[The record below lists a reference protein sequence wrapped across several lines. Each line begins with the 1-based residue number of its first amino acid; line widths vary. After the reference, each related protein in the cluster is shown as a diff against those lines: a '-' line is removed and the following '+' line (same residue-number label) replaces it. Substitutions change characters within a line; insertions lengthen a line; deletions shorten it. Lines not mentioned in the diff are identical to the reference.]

1 MHNASGQDGDTGN
14 IGRVGIAERSTTT
27 ILRQRHAITA
37 LAAAT
42 ATSTPVGP
50 ASGKRWLIQ
59 NAVVTARYDADPGS
73 DVGAGAY
80 GQIDGIGPL
89 VEFVGVSAY
98 HDEEM
103 AIQPEDAHPEI
114 ELEFGDEVQLFVD
127 ATNSPVANVDG
138 VLTFWGYEYN
148 DLLNP

>member
-1 MHNASGQDGDTGN
+1 MSSATMPRPS
-14 IGRVGIAERSTTT
+14 IAERTTT
-27 ILRQRHAITA
+27 TFLRQRHAITA
-37 LAAAT
+37 PATAT

-50 ASGKRWLIQ
+50 PSGKRWLIRS
-59 NAVVTARYDADPGS
+59 AVVTARFDADPGS

-80 GQIDGIGPL
+80 GQIPGAPL

-103 AIQPEDAHPEI
+103 AIQPEDAAPDI
-114 ELEFGDEVQLFVD
+114 TLEFGQTVQLFVD

-138 VLTFWGYEYN
+138 VLTFWGWELD
-148 DLLNP
+148 DLT